1 MDERAQKRRAMSLH
15 TCKAATPHARGALV
29 YSMYVMKK
37 GEALNFMWTFSSYF
51 REVSLLALKKLMF
64 KTNNNETQVLAV
76 NAIFLNI

>member
-1 MDERAQKRRAMSLH
+1 
-15 TCKAATPHARGALV
+15 
-29 YSMYVMKK
+29 MYVMIK